1 MKRSSILLA
10 ALLASSLLAACVP
23 VKPEENKLKVALIP
37 VLDIIPVFIAQQNGY
52 FAEQGIEVEGVPV
65 KSAQE
70 RDVLI
75 QTAQVDGMLTD
86 LISNGL
92 LNKEAVKVKAVY
104 TARRPY
110 PNAPVFRVLA
120 GPQSAIKSPAELKGI
135 PIGVSQNTVIEYLT
149 DRLLE
154 SEGLKPAEIAKQE
167 VSAIPVRFEQL
178 MNGNLKAATLPDP
191 LAQGA
196 IAGGARLIVDDA
208 APKYSGMSQ
217 SVLSFRVDVLKARP
231 NTVRKFLIAWEKAVR
246 ELNARP
252 DKYQGLL
259 IEQGR
264 VPKSIENSYKMPP
277 FPERGV
283 PTEREIADV
292 VAWMRAKGLV
302 GRDIPYAEMV
312 DSGFLPK

>member
-283 PTEREIADV
+283 PTEGEIADV

>member
-1 MKRSSILLA
+1 
-10 ALLASSLLAACVP
+10 
-23 VKPEENKLKVALIP
+23 
-37 VLDIIPVFIAQQNGY
+37 
-52 FAEQGIEVEGVPV
+52 
-65 KSAQE
+65 
-70 RDVLI
+70 
-75 QTAQVDGMLTD
+75 MLTD

-283 PTEREIADV
+283 PTEGEIADV

-312 DSGFLPK
+312 DSGFLPR